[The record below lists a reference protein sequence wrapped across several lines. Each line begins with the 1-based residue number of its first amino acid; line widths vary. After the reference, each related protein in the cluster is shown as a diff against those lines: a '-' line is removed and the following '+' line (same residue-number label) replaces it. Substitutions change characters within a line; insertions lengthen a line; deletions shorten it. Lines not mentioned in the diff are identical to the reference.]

1 MTRPPEDF
9 VRLVIPSEPKRIAEA
24 DEFVEKSLRDHGVPE
39 SLVSDL
45 AIATT
50 ELINNAIIHGNR
62 KDASK
67 TVTLSLQF
75 TPKDVTIRVQDQ
87 GNGFEPE
94 GIPDPLAEE
103 NLLKEVGRGIFI
115 VRSLMDDLE
124 FERAPEGGMMVVLRK
139 SLDSP

>member
-9 VRLVIPSEPKRIAEA
+9 VSLVIPSEPKRIAEA

-39 SLVSDL
+39 ALVSDL

-87 GNGFEPE
+87 GNGFEPDQV
-94 GIPDPLAEE
+94 PDPLAEE

-115 VRSLMDDLE
+115 VRSLMDDLR
-124 FERAPEGGMMVVLRK
+124 FERTPEGGMVVVLRK

>member
-24 DEFVEKSLRDHGVPE
+24 DDFVEKSLRDHGVQE

-75 TPKDVTIRVQDQ
+75 TSKDVTIRVQDQ

-94 GIPDPLAEE
+94 RVPDPLAEE

-124 FERAPEGGMMVVLRK
+124 FERAPEGGMVAVLRK
-139 SLDSP
+139 SLDSL

>member
-1 MTRPPEDF
+1 MTRPPEDS

-24 DEFVEKSLRDHGVPE
+24 DEFVETALRDHGVPE
-39 SLVSDL
+39 SLISDL
-45 AIATT
+45 AIATS

-94 GIPDPLAEE
+94 GVPDPLAEE

-124 FERAPEGGMMVVLRK
+124 FERAPEGGMVVMLRK

>member
-1 MTRPPEDF
+1 MSRPPQDT
-9 VRLVIPSEPKRIAEA
+9 VRLVIPSEPKRITEV
-24 DEFVEKSLRDHGVPE
+24 DEFVETALREHGVRE

-50 ELINNAIIHGNR
+50 ELVNNAIIHGNR

-67 TVTLSLQF
+67 NVMLSLQF
-75 TPKDVTIRVQDQ
+75 SANDVTIRVEDQ
-87 GNGFEPE
+87 GNGFDPDRV
-94 GIPDPLAEE
+94 PDPLAQE

-115 VRSLMDDLE
+115 VRSLMDELK
-124 FERAPEGGMMVVLRK
+124 FERQAGGGMAVVLRK

>member
-1 MTRPPEDF
+1 MTRPLEDF

-24 DEFVEKSLRDHGVPE
+24 DEFVETALRDHHVPE
-39 SLVSDL
+39 SLISDL

-50 ELINNAIIHGNR
+50 ELVNNAIIHGNR
-62 KDASK
+62 KDVSK

-75 TPKDVTIRVQDQ
+75 TSKDVTIRVQDQ
-87 GNGFEPE
+87 GNGFEPDR
-94 GIPDPLAEE
+94 IPDPLAEE

-115 VRSLMDDLE
+115 VRSLMDDLT
-124 FERAPEGGMMVVLRK
+124 FERAPEGGMVVVLRK